1 MVLAPGV
8 PDITGG
14 LRALYYTIDEGTY
27 FGAIRSL
34 DPGDI
39 TIGKTAGGPLI
50 DCSVDFSASYSNAIY
65 GASTTVQP
73 PALSL
78 LPQIRY

>member
-8 PDITGG
+8 PNITGG
-14 LRALYYTIDEGTY
+14 LRALYYTSNESVY
-27 FGAIRSL
+27 YGAISTL
-34 DPGDI
+34 Q
-39 TIGKTAGGPLI
+39 AGSINIAGTTGPVI
-50 DCSVDFSASYSNAIY
+50 DCSVGFNAANSNAIY

-78 LPQIRY
+78 IPQIRF